1 MGIKTNLQTF
11 MDPDYS
17 GFDQELA
24 DNVGSDKSL
33 AAVAWMDAIGPELT
47 LLLAPMLPAFLVSS
61 AMTAAFILTSADF
74 NEDTLPG
81 AIDDAIANAADT
93 VFDAGGYQQAPSDS
107 LDSENEIFDPDPPN
121 GLENQFTPEEICA
134 RAENRIIEWLSGGT
148 FTGYYIAPGSPPTGS
163 PGVSSMKWIYASEG
177 DMPPP
182 PDGDGDGYSDAEEIE
197 AETDPESED
206 EYPDSDD

>member
-33 AAVAWMDAIGPELT
+33 AAAAWMAAIGPELT

-93 VFDAGGYQQAPSDS
+93 VFDAAGAQQSPSDS

-134 RAENRIIEWLSGGT
+134 RAESRIIEWLSGGT
-148 FTGYYIAPGSPPTGS
+148 FTAFYVSGVS
-163 PGVSSMKWIYASEG
+163 PGVTGTAWITESG
-177 DMPPP
+177 GP
-182 PDGDGDGYSDAEEIE
+182 PDPPDSDGDGYSDMDEDDAG
-197 AETDPESED
+197 TDPEDED
-206 EYPDSDD
+206 EYPGSDDD